1 MYVAIVIAL
10 LLALPLISI
19 VAQIVLT
26 DQSALHGAAYLALVA
41 KWYVFWA
48 VGARLSLAGLRQI
61 IQPRYT
67 AETIL
72 GLKGAESLFFVR
84 ELGFANVS
92 MGSVGVVSLAAPSW
106 LTPAATYSPPRC
118 SLLAAALPDRDGYAR
133 GSRVKHDFGLALFQL
148 AQHPRHLVL
157 KREFSFAVIGAF
169 AQDKGFDDRVEQ
181 VRGQFA
187 VGDLDRFGDFF
198 AGHRALR

>member
-1 MYVAIVIAL
+1 MYVPIVIAL

-26 DQSALHGAAYLALVA
+26 DQGALHGVSYLAIVA

-72 GLKGAESLFFVR
+72 GLKGDESLFFVR

-92 MGSVGVVSLAAPSW
+92 MGSVGIVSLAAPSW
-106 LTPAATYSPPRC
+106 VTPAAMLGGIYYGLAGINHCLHKGRNKLQNVALVSD
-118 SLLAAALPDRDGYAR
+118 LFAAAALATCC
-133 GSRVKHDFGLALFQL
+133 
-148 AQHPRHLVL
+148 
-157 KREFSFAVIGAF
+157 FA
-169 AQDKGFDDRVEQ
+169 
-181 VRGQFA
+181 
-187 VGDLDRFGDFF
+187 
-198 AGHRALR
+198 

>member
-1 MYVAIVIAL
+1 MYVPIVIAL
-10 LLALPLISI
+10 LLALPLVSI

-26 DQSALHGAAYLALVA
+26 DQGALYGASYLVVVA

-72 GLKGAESLFFVR
+72 GLKGDESLFFVR

-92 MGSVGVVSLAAPSW
+92 MGSVGIVSLAAPSW
-106 LTPAATYSPPRC
+106 VMPAAMLGGIYYGLAGINHCFYKGRNKLQNVALVSD
-118 SLLAAALPDRDGYAR
+118 LFAAA
-133 GSRVKHDFGLALFQL
+133 VLATCC
-148 AQHPRHLVL
+148 
-157 KREFSFAVIGAF
+157 FA
-169 AQDKGFDDRVEQ
+169 
-181 VRGQFA
+181 
-187 VGDLDRFGDFF
+187 
-198 AGHRALR
+198 